1 MDKTAN
7 INIKILNVR
16 TRLFPVLGSSLTRFA
31 KCYRY
36 RLSNLSNVTAI
47 MAITIMSIIV
57 VRGIETPNSSTKLN
71 RSFTANLI

>member
-7 INIKILNVR
+7 ISIRILNVR

-31 KCYRY
+31 KCDKY
-36 RLSNLSNVTAI
+36 RLSNLSRVTAT

-57 VRGIETPNSSTKLN
+57 VKGSETPNISTKLN
-71 RSFTANLI
+71 RSFTANLR